1 MLLTKSQ
8 VYAIVREAINYRK
21 NIFDTD
27 NVAAHVE
34 EAGFT
39 SISGFIK
46 RNAHEIFIRQP
57 DLLVD
62 ISAHLD
68 RLEYI
73 FNLPKTLEEE
83 YAHCESRNNAA
94 RCNTTNQFC

>member
-1 MLLTKSQ
+1 MLTKSQ

-21 NIFDTD
+21 NNFDTD
-27 NVAAHVE
+27 NVTSHVE
-34 EAGFT
+34 EAGFA
-39 SISGFIK
+39 SISAFIK
-46 RNAHEIFIRQP
+46 RNAKEIFIRQP
-57 DLLVD
+57 DLLLN

-83 YAHCESRNNAA
+83 YAHCESRNNAV
-94 RCNTTNQFC
+94 CNV